1 VAYDNQTFMNP
12 HDVCP
17 DQDGNLYVP
26 QWYSGKTYPIRLK
39 RV

>member
-1 VAYDNQTFMNP
+1 MNP

-17 DQDGNLYVP
+17 DEDGNLFIP
-26 QWYSGKTYPIRLK
+26 QWFSGKTYPIRLK